1 MNKYITKIVS
11 AFSCRVSDIFLIISA
26 LGQRLPL
33 CGVHVVAFLCPKA
46 FSYVKCIAYMHCTLV
61 CVVFQHFHLVCRNFL
76 TSLALIYTDEK
87 QKFSMEIWNFC
98 SWKTFLTQLWRF
110 PEILM
115 YPIGLTDPVCK
126 SFTTRCIRKGAWNMS
141 SNVYTKAEPFIKSFS
156 VRISWS
162 TERYWSCREAC
173 SCQENRCFV
182 FLKRGW

>member
-1 MNKYITKIVS
+1 MYQIS
-11 AFSCRVSDIFLIISA
+11 SLLFLHLAKDFLYS
-26 LGQRLPL
+26 
-33 CGVHVVAFLCPKA
+33 VHVVAFLCPKA

-141 SNVYTKAEPFIKSFS
+141 SNVYTKVEPFIKSFS